1 MLERRCVPA
10 RAAEETRQA
19 AMKSAFGFRKR
30 KLLDMALSFLL
41 VGALSVAVMALW
53 PPFKKDGVSKVD

>member
-1 MLERRCVPA
+1 
-10 RAAEETRQA
+10 
-19 AMKSAFGFRKR
+19 MKSAFGFRKR